1 LNKKRTLSKKHSTF
15 IAVIALLLSLA
26 SPAQAADT
34 GYRYWGYFQ
43 AAPKATVWTA
53 AMTGPTVNVAD
64 GAVEG
69 WAFTFSG
76 GAVPDASSP
85 SVLPDFQTL
94 CGKTRAQSGKKR
106 VGIVVDFGPTYL
118 APAGERPLKTVKRC
132 ILIDKKAQGIDV
144 LGRVVRVRA
153 DKSGL
158 ICGLA
163 GFPRKECGVELAT
176 PAELKNK

>member
-1 LNKKRTLSKKHSTF
+1 
-15 IAVIALLLSLA
+15 
-26 SPAQAADT
+26 
-34 GYRYWGYFQ
+34 
-43 AAPKATVWTA
+43 
-53 AMTGPTVNVAD
+53 MTGPTVSVAD

-76 GAVPDASSP
+76 SSTPDASSP

-94 CGKTRAQSGKKR
+94 CAKTRAVSGKKR
-106 VGIVVDFGPTYL
+106 VGIVIDFGPAFL
-118 APAGERPLKTVKRC
+118 APAGEKPLKTVKRC
-132 ILIDKKAQGIDV
+132 IVIDKKAQGIDV

-163 GFPRKECGVELAT
+163 GFPRKECGIELAT
-176 PAELKNK
+176 PAELKKK

>member
-1 LNKKRTLSKKHSTF
+1 LNKKYIPYITVL
-15 IAVIALLLSLA
+15 ALLFSFT
-26 SPAQAADT
+26 PTAQAAET

-43 AAPKATVWTA
+43 AAPKATAWTS

-76 GAVPDASSP
+76 GAIPDASSP

-94 CGKTRAQSGKKR
+94 CGKTRPVSGKKR
-106 VGIVVDFGPTYL
+106 IGIVIDFGPSYL
-118 APAGERPLKTVKRC
+118 APTGEKTLKTVKRC
-132 ILIDKKAQGIDV
+132 IVIDKKAQGIDV

-163 GFPRKECGVELAT
+163 GYPRKECGVEIPT
-176 PAELKNK
+176 PAELSAKK